1 MHSND
6 TQIQIFLH
14 NLAWLRKK
22 HNLSKADM
30 AKKLKIGLYTLNKI
44 EAGIL
49 PPRLGCRILEAV
61 YYSFSVYDS
70 FLKQLENLHKDKKV
84 AFFISSNEEI
94 NRSYFEGSYCFFYE
108 SPSAVEDLYT
118 LSLCDKIIGPY
129 STFSRWASFIG
140 EKPLCFLESSNMIIG
155 ENNFLVIIDFF
166 HFSNGKKILDW

>member
-61 YYSFSVYDS
+61 YYSFSV
-70 FLKQLENLHKDKKV
+70 L
-84 AFFISSNEEI
+84 
-94 NRSYFEGSYCFFYE
+94 
-108 SPSAVEDLYT
+108 PSALVEDYL
-118 LSLCDKIIGPY
+118 DKCP
-129 STFSRWASFIG
+129 
-140 EKPLCFLESSNMIIG
+140 
-155 ENNFLVIIDFF
+155 
-166 HFSNGKKILDW
+166 